1 MYTYP
6 DPRPNDPQE
15 RRVQRLYEMLPGFLT
30 WGTFLGFIGLSFVIP
45 MAVAIFVIL
54 YDIYWLLK
62 VFYLNT
68 FLIGAYRKMT
78 RDVQKDWLEKARVCN
93 GFENLYHAVIF
104 PTYDEDK
111 TVLETSLTSLKEA
124 NYPVEKMIVV
134 VATEERE
141 GEARQ
146 EKEDYLR
153 ERFEGVFHTL
163 LITTHPA
170 DTPGELKAKGANTS
184 YAARRL
190 QEYLD
195 EAGIDYRNV
204 VASIFDSDTIAHQEY
219 LPALAYTFLTIAKP
233 HRQSYQPLPM
243 YHNNIWEVPP
253 FSRIMAVSSTFW
265 HMMES
270 MRPDRMVT
278 FSSHSMSFQTLVNV
292 NFWPVNMVSD
302 DSAIYWKCIDY
313 YNGDYEVKPIHI
325 PVSFDAIEA
334 ETLVKTF
341 QNQYKQMRRWA
352 YGIEN
357 LPLTMRSYARNP
369 QAGRWLKFERIFN
382 MIAGHY
388 TWATAP
394 LILALVGWVPL
405 LLGGDDFRGTVIA
418 YNLPDYTG
426 TMMTVAMVGLFL
438 TAYLNG
444 ALVSPRPKKYS
455 WRRGAFMYLQ
465 WILAPIVAIPLA
477 AAPAIEAQ
485 TRLFFGKYLGFWVT
499 PKGKKKKRGKRRKN
513 QE

>member
-6 DPRPNDPQE
+6 DPKNTDPRE
-15 RRVQRLYEMLPGFLT
+15 RRWQRFFEMLPGLLT
-30 WGTFLGFIGLSFVIP
+30 WGTFLGLIALSFVIP
-45 MAVAIFVIL
+45 VFVAIFIII

-68 FLIGAYRKMT
+68 FLIGAYRKMKK
-78 RDVQKDWLEKARVCN
+78 DVKKDWLAYARECE
-93 GFENLYHAVIF
+93 GFDNLYHAVIF

-111 TVLETSLTSLKEA
+111 TVLETSLNSLREA
-124 NYPVEKMIVV
+124 NYPSDRIIVV

-141 GEARQ
+141 GEVRQ
-146 EKEDYLR
+146 EKEAYLK
-153 ERFEGVFHTL
+153 EKFEGVFHKL
-163 LITTHPA
+163 LITAHPA

-195 EAGIDYRNV
+195 EEGVDYRNV
-204 VASIFDSDTIAHQEY
+204 PASIFDSDTIAHPQY
-219 LPALAYTFLTIAKP
+219 LPALAYTFLTIDKP
-233 HRQSYQPLPM
+233 HRHSYQPLPM
-243 YHNNIWEVPP
+243 YHNNIWRVPP
-253 FSRIMAVSSTFW
+253 FARIMAVSSTFW

-313 YNGDYEVKPIHI
+313 YDGDYEVEPIHI

-334 ETLVKTF
+334 DTVVQAFK
-341 QNQYKQMRRWA
+341 NQYKQMRRWA

-369 QAGRWLKFERIFN
+369 RANRWIKTERIFN

-394 LILALVGWVPL
+394 FILAFVGWVPL
-405 LLGGDDFRGTVIA
+405 LLGGEDFRGTVIA

-426 TMMTVAMVGLFL
+426 TMMTVAMVGLLL

-444 ALVSPRPKKYS
+444 SLVPPRPEGYS
-455 WRRGAFMYLQ
+455 KWRGLFMYVQ
-465 WILAPIVAIPLA
+465 WILAPIIAIPLA

-485 TRLFFGKYLGFWVT
+485 TRLMFGKYLGFWVT
-499 PKGKKKKRGKRRKN
+499 PKGRKK
-513 QE
+513 E